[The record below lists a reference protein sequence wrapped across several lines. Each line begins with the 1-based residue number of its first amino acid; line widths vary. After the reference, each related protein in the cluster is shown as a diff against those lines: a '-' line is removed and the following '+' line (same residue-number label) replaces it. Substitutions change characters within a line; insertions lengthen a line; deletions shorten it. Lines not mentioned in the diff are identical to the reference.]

1 MDYKFCINDFE
12 GPLDLLLHLV
22 KTSKMDIYEIDIK
35 IIIEEYLEFINLEK
49 ERSIDIASSYLVM
62 AAELIHLKS
71 RMLVNDDSSRNSDEE
86 FHIESEEDLKRKI
99 IEYENLEEFKEKTK
113 GAKMYLLS
121 TKSKKC
127 YTDVEYEDEAYLVFG
142 PETRG
147 LPEDFILENFD
158 NAARIP
164 MRDIIRSLNLSNAV
178 AIVAY
183 EAERQLRYKNLLE
196 QSPYFDEK
204 LK

>member
-1 MDYKFCINDFE
+1 MALNIVLVEPEIAVNAGNIARTCAAIGATLHMVKPYGFDTSDAAVRKHMKRAGLDYWDK
-12 GPLDLLLHLV
+12 V
-22 KTSKMDIYEIDIK
+22 
-35 IIIEEYLEFINLEK
+35 
-49 ERSIDIASSYLVM
+49 
-62 AAELIHLKS
+62 
-71 RMLVNDDSSRNSDEE
+71 
-86 FHIESEEDLKRKI
+86 KI
-99 IEYENLEEFKEKTK
+99 IEYENLEDFKEKNK
-113 GAKMYLLS
+113 NKKMFLLS

-127 YTDVEYEDEAYLVFG
+127 YTDVKYEDEAYLVFG

-147 LPEDFILENFD
+147 LPEDFILENFE

-183 EAERQLRYKNLLE
+183 EAERQLNYKDLL
-196 QSPYFDEK
+196 QLSPYFDEK

>member
-1 MDYKFCINDFE
+1 MSLNIVLVEPEIAVNAGNIARTCAAIGATLHMVKPYGFDTSDAAVKKNMKRAGLDYWDK
-12 GPLDLLLHLV
+12 V
-22 KTSKMDIYEIDIK
+22 
-35 IIIEEYLEFINLEK
+35 
-49 ERSIDIASSYLVM
+49 
-62 AAELIHLKS
+62 
-71 RMLVNDDSSRNSDEE
+71 
-86 FHIESEEDLKRKI
+86 KI
-99 IEYENLEEFKEKTK
+99 IEYDNLEDYKNKTK
-113 GAKMYLLS
+113 GKKMFLLS
-121 TKSKKC
+121 TKTKKC

-147 LPEDFILENFD
+147 LPEDFILENFE

-183 EAERQLRYKNLLE
+183 EAERQLKYKDLLE
-196 QSPYFDEK
+196 LSPYFDEK

>member
-1 MDYKFCINDFE
+1 MALNIVLVEPEIAVNAGNIARTCAAIGATLHMVKPYGFDTSDAAVKKNMKRAGLDYWDK
-12 GPLDLLLHLV
+12 V
-22 KTSKMDIYEIDIK
+22 
-35 IIIEEYLEFINLEK
+35 
-49 ERSIDIASSYLVM
+49 
-62 AAELIHLKS
+62 
-71 RMLVNDDSSRNSDEE
+71 
-86 FHIESEEDLKRKI
+86 KI
-99 IEYENLEEFKEKTK
+99 IEYENLDEFKEKTK
-113 GAKMYLLS
+113 GKKMYLLS
-121 TKSKKC
+121 TKSKKT
-127 YTDVEYEDEAYLVFG
+127 YSEIEYEDDAYLVFG

-183 EAERQLRYKNLLE
+183 EAEKQLHFKNLLE
-196 QSPYFDEK
+196 ESPYFDEK

>member
-1 MDYKFCINDFE
+1 MALSIVLVEPEIAVNAGNIARTCAAIGATLHMVKPYGFDTSDAAVKKNMKRAGLDYWDK
-12 GPLDLLLHLV
+12 V
-22 KTSKMDIYEIDIK
+22 
-35 IIIEEYLEFINLEK
+35 
-49 ERSIDIASSYLVM
+49 
-62 AAELIHLKS
+62 
-71 RMLVNDDSSRNSDEE
+71 
-86 FHIESEEDLKRKI
+86 KI
-99 IEYENLEEFKEKTK
+99 IEYENLDEFKEKTK
-113 GAKMYLLS
+113 GKKMYLLS
-121 TKSKKC
+121 TKSKKT
-127 YTDVEYEDEAYLVFG
+127 YSEIEYEDDAYLVFG

-183 EAERQLRYKNLLE
+183 EAEKQLHFKNLLE
-196 QSPYFDEK
+196 ESPYFDEK

>member
-1 MDYKFCINDFE
+1 MSLNIVLVEPEIAVNAGNIARTCAAIGATLHMVKPYGFDTSDAAVKKNMKRAGLDYWDK
-12 GPLDLLLHLV
+12 V
-22 KTSKMDIYEIDIK
+22 
-35 IIIEEYLEFINLEK
+35 
-49 ERSIDIASSYLVM
+49 
-62 AAELIHLKS
+62 
-71 RMLVNDDSSRNSDEE
+71 
-86 FHIESEEDLKRKI
+86 KI

-113 GAKMYLLS
+113 DKKIYLLS
-121 TKSKKC
+121 TKSKKT
-127 YTDVEYEDEAYLVFG
+127 YSEIEYEDDAYLVFG

-183 EAERQLRYKNLLE
+183 EAEKQLHFKNLLE
-196 QSPYFDEK
+196 ESPYFDEK

>member
-1 MDYKFCINDFE
+1 MSLNIVLVEPEIAVNAGNIARTCAAI
-12 GPLDLLLHLV
+12 GATLHLV
-22 KTSKMDIYEIDIK
+22 KPYGFDISD
-35 IIIEEYLEFINLEK
+35 
-49 ERSIDIASSYLVM
+49 
-62 AAELIHLKS
+62 AAVKKH
-71 RMLVNDDSSRNSDEE
+71 M
-86 FHIESEEDLKRKI
+86 KRAGLDYWDKVKI
-99 IEYENLEEFKEKTK
+99 IEYENLEDFKNKVK
-113 GAKMYLLS
+113 NKKIYLLS

-127 YTDVEYEDEAYLVFG
+127 YTDVKYEDDAYLVFG

-183 EAERQLRYKNLLE
+183 EAERQLKYANLLE

-204 LK
+204 IK